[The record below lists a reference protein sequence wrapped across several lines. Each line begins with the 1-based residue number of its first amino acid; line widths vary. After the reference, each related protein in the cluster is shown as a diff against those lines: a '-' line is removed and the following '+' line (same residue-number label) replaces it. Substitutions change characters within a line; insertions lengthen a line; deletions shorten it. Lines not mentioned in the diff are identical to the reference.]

1 MQLDATDLKILA
13 VLQSEGR
20 ISNQDLA
27 ERVFLSPSSCLRRV
41 RMLEESGVIS
51 HYRAVLDTQVL
62 GLEVDAFVQVTMR
75 RDVEQWHENFSA
87 ALQTWP
93 EVVGSYI
100 ITGEANYLLRVRARN
115 LKHYSSFVLER
126 LYKTTGVL
134 DIRSNI
140 VLQTLKDSSDVALSL
155 LDPTSTNF

>member
-1 MQLDATDLKILA
+1 MQLDATDLKILQQ
-13 VLQSEGR
+13 LQTDGR

-27 ERVFLSPSSCLRRV
+27 DKVFLSPSSCLRRV
-41 RMLEESGVIS
+41 RMLEDAGIIHHYCAVIDAA
-51 HYRAVLDTQVL
+51 AV

-75 RDVEQWHENFSA
+75 RDVEQWHENFSQ
-87 ALQTWP
+87 ALQQWP

-100 ITGEANYLLRVRARN
+100 ITGDANYLLRVRARN
-115 LKHYSSFVLER
+115 LKHYSAFVLER

-140 VLQTLKDSSDVALSL
+140 VLQTLKDTQQIATSL
-155 LDPTSTNF
+155 LVAAE

>member
-1 MQLDATDLKILA
+1 MQLDATDIKILHF
-13 VLQSEGR
+13 LQCEGR

-27 ERVFLSPSSCLRRV
+27 DKVFLSPSSCLRRV
-41 RMLEESGVIS
+41 RMLEEAGIIS
-51 HYRAVLDTQVL
+51 RYSAVLDATAL

-87 ALQTWP
+87 ALQSWP

-100 ITGEANYLLRVRARN
+100 ITGDANYLLRVKARN

-140 VLQTLKDSSDVALSL
+140 VLQTLKDTNEIATGL
-155 LDPTSTNF
+155 LQSEK

>member
-1 MQLDATDLKILA
+1 MQLDATDIKILHL
-13 VLQSEGR
+13 LQSEGR

-27 ERVFLSPSSCLRRV
+27 DKVFLSPSSCLRRV
-41 RMLEESGVIS
+41 RMLEDAGIIS
-51 HYRAVLDTQVL
+51 RYSAVLDAIAL

-87 ALQTWP
+87 ALQSWP

-100 ITGEANYLLRVRARN
+100 ITGDANYLLRVKARN

-140 VLQTLKDSSDVALSL
+140 VLQTLKDTNEIAIGLLQSDK
-155 LDPTSTNF
+155 